1 MAQSDI
7 THIEVQN
14 QFVSDIRTVIES
26 GLRLAYSD
34 VSRISTSVYWNIGKR
49 IVEEEQQ
56 GSNRAKYGTE
66 LLKRLSANLTTDYG
80 EAYSLRN
87 LQYMRQFYI
96 MFADFEI
103 VSTHVHNLSWSHY
116 RMLLRVTDDN
126 ARYWYPAFS

>member
-1 MAQSDI
+1 MTQSDI
-7 THIEVQN
+7 THIEVPN

-26 GLRLAYSD
+26 GLRLSYSD

-66 LLKRLSANLTTDYG
+66 LLKRLSENLTTDYG

-87 LQYMRQFYI
+87 LQYMRQFYM
-96 MFADFEI
+96 MFPDFEI
-103 VSTHVHNLSWSHY
+103 VNTCVHNLSWSHY
-116 RMLLRVTDDN
+116 RMLLRVTMIT
-126 ARYWYPAFS
+126 PGTGI

>member
-1 MAQSDI
+1 MSQSDI
-7 THIEVQN
+7 THIEVPN

-34 VSRISTSVYWNIGKR
+34 VLRISTSVYWNIGKR

-66 LLKRLSANLTTDYG
+66 LLKRLSENLTTDYG

-87 LQYMRQFYI
+87 LQYMRQFYM
-96 MFADFEI
+96 MFPDFEI
-103 VSTHVHNLSWSHY
+103 VNTCVHNLSWSHY
-116 RMLLRVTDDN
+116 RMLLRVTMIT
-126 ARYWYPAFS
+126 PGTGI